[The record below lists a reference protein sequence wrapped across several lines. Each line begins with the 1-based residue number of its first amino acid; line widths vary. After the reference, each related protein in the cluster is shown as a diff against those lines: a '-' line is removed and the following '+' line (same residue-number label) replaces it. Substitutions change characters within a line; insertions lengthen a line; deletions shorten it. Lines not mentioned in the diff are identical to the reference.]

1 MNGKN
6 DGDNNNNNS
15 KNNNNNSSRVE
26 MEIVT
31 QSAECGK
38 WAVGGKC
45 SASTR
50 GVKNDSTQI
59 ETKATANNKQH

>member
-6 DGDNNNNNS
+6 DGDNNN
-15 KNNNNNSSRVE
+15 KYNNSSRVE

-38 WAVGGKC
+38 WAVWGEKC

-59 ETKATANNKQH
+59 ETKATTTTVNNKQH